1 MYSKFFSDG
10 LITIAGD
17 DAYMLDY
24 IRGRVISKS
33 PTRLILEVAGIGY
46 LLHIPL
52 STFEKIPKHGEVTIL
67 TQLFIREDQIK
78 IFGFATG
85 EERDL
90 FQLLLSVNGIGPT
103 TAITILSGST
113 VDDIKRA
120 VINED
125 AKALEKIKGV
135 GKKTAE
141 RIILELKE
149 TIKEITTSISTGMD
163 VQQKALVSDA
173 VMALISLGYGRSI
186 AEKAVSDAAKKL
198 QTIDNIELL
207 VREALKYKA

>member
-1 MYSKFFSDG
+1 
-10 LITIAGD
+10 
-17 DAYMLDY
+17 MLDY
-24 IRGRVISKS
+24 IRGRVTSKS

-52 STFEKIPKHGEVTIL
+52 STFEKIPNHGEVTIL

-85 EERDL
+85 DERDL

-103 TAITILSGST
+103 MAITILSGST
-113 VDDIKRA
+113 VDDIKYA
-120 VINED
+120 VACED

-141 RIILELKE
+141 RIILELKGM
-149 TIKEITTSISTGMD
+149 IKEITPAIPRGMD
-163 VQQKALVSDA
+163 VRQKALVSDA
-173 VMALISLGYGRSI
+173 VMALISLGYGRSV
-186 AEKAVSDAAKKL
+186 AENAVSEAVRKL
-198 QTIDNIELL
+198 ETIDNVEVL
-207 VREALKYKA
+207 VREALKYKV

>member
-1 MYSKFFSDG
+1 
-10 LITIAGD
+10 
-17 DAYMLDY
+17 MLDY

-33 PTRLILEVAGIGY
+33 PTRLILEVAGIGC

-52 STFEKIPKHGEVTIL
+52 STFEKIPKHGEATIL

-90 FQLLLSVNGIGPT
+90 FQLLLSVNGIGPN

-125 AKALEKIKGV
+125 AKSLEKIKGV

-149 TIKEITTSISTGMD
+149 TIKEITTSISTGMN
-163 VQQKALVSDA
+163 A

-198 QTIDNIELL
+198 QTIDTIEAL
-207 VREALKYKA
+207 VREALKHKV

>member
-1 MYSKFFSDG
+1 
-10 LITIAGD
+10 
-17 DAYMLDY
+17 MLDY
-24 IRGRVISKS
+24 IRGRVVSKS

-52 STFEKIPKHGEVTIL
+52 STFEKIPNHGEVTIL
-67 TQLFIREDQIK
+67 TQLFIREDQVK
-78 IFGFATG
+78 MFGFATV

-90 FQLLLSVNGIGPT
+90 FQLLLSVNGIGPNM
-103 TAITILSGST
+103 AITILSGST
-113 VDDIKRA
+113 VEDIKRA

-198 QTIDNIELL
+198 QTIDNIEVL

>member
-1 MYSKFFSDG
+1 
-10 LITIAGD
+10 
-17 DAYMLDY
+17 MLDY
-24 IRGRVISKS
+24 IRGRVINKS

-78 IFGFATG
+78 IFGFATE

-90 FQLLLSVNGIGPT
+90 FQLLLSVNGIGPN

-120 VINED
+120 VVNED

-163 VQQKALVSDA
+163 VQQKAFVSDA

-198 QTIDNIELL
+198 QTIDNIEVL

>member
-1 MYSKFFSDG
+1 
-10 LITIAGD
+10 
-17 DAYMLDY
+17 MLDY
-24 IRGRVISKS
+24 IRGRVINKS

-90 FQLLLSVNGIGPT
+90 FQLLLSVNGIGPN
-103 TAITILSGST
+103 TAIAILSGST

-120 VINED
+120 VVNED

-163 VQQKALVSDA
+163 VKQKAFVSDA

-198 QTIDNIELL
+198 QTIDNIEVL

>member
-1 MYSKFFSDG
+1 
-10 LITIAGD
+10 
-17 DAYMLDY
+17 MLDY
-24 IRGRVISKS
+24 IRGWVISKS

-198 QTIDNIELL
+198 QIINNIEVL
-207 VREALKYKA
+207 VREALKYKD

>member
-1 MYSKFFSDG
+1 
-10 LITIAGD
+10 
-17 DAYMLDY
+17 MLDY

-103 TAITILSGST
+103 MAITILSGST

-125 AKALEKIKGV
+125 AKSLEKIKGV

-149 TIKEITTSISTGMD
+149 TIKEITTSISTCMD

-198 QTIDNIELL
+198 QTIDNIEVL

>member
-1 MYSKFFSDG
+1 
-10 LITIAGD
+10 
-17 DAYMLDY
+17 MLDY

-90 FQLLLSVNGIGPT
+90 FQLLLSVNGIGSNM
-103 TAITILSGST
+103 AITILSGST
-113 VDDIKRA
+113 VEDIKRA

-198 QTIDNIELL
+198 QTINNIEVL
-207 VREALKYKA
+207 VREALKYKV

>member
-1 MYSKFFSDG
+1 
-10 LITIAGD
+10 
-17 DAYMLDY
+17 MLDY
-24 IRGRVISKS
+24 IRGRVINKS

-90 FQLLLSVNGIGPT
+90 FQLLLSVNGIGPN

-120 VINED
+120 VVNED

-163 VQQKALVSDA
+163 VQQKAFVSDA

-198 QTIDNIELL
+198 QTIDNIEVL

>member
-1 MYSKFFSDG
+1 
-10 LITIAGD
+10 
-17 DAYMLDY
+17 MLDY

-52 STFEKIPKHGEVTIL
+52 STFEKIHKHGEVTIL

-90 FQLLLSVNGIGPT
+90 FQLLLSVNGIGPN

-125 AKALEKIKGV
+125 AKALERIKGV

-163 VQQKALVSDA
+163 VQQKAFVSDA

-198 QTIDNIELL
+198 QTINNIEVL
-207 VREALKYKA
+207 VREALKYKV

>member
-1 MYSKFFSDG
+1 
-10 LITIAGD
+10 
-17 DAYMLDY
+17 MLDY
-24 IRGRVISKS
+24 IRGRMVSKS

-46 LLHIPL
+46 LIHIPL
-52 STFEKIPKHGEVTIL
+52 STFEKIPNHGEFTIL
-67 TQLFIREDQIK
+67 TKLFIREDQIK

-90 FQLLLSVNGIGPT
+90 FQLLLSISGIGPN

-113 VDDIKRA
+113 VEGIKRA

-149 TIKEITTSISTGMD
+149 TIKEIVTPMPAGLN
-163 VQQKALVSDA
+163 VQQKALISDA
-173 VMALISLGYGRSI
+173 VMALISLGYIRSV
-186 AEKAVSDAAKKL
+186 AEKAVNEAVKKL
-198 QTIDNIELL
+198 QTVDTIEAL

>member
-1 MYSKFFSDG
+1 
-10 LITIAGD
+10 
-17 DAYMLDY
+17 MLDY
-24 IRGRVISKS
+24 IRGRVVSKS

-52 STFEKIPKHGEVTIL
+52 STFEKIPNHGEITIL

-78 IFGFATG
+78 MFGFATV

-90 FQLLLSVNGIGPT
+90 FQMLLSVNGIGPN

-113 VDDIKRA
+113 VDDFKHA
-120 VINED
+120 VVNED

-141 RIILELKE
+141 RIILELKGI
-149 TIKEITTSISTGMD
+149 IKEITTSMPVGIG
-163 VQQKALVSDA
+163 VQQRALLSDA
-173 VMALISLGYGRSI
+173 VMALISLGYGRTI
-186 AEKAVSDAAKKL
+186 AENAVNEAVKRL
-198 QTIDNIELL
+198 QTINNIEEL

>member
-1 MYSKFFSDG
+1 
-10 LITIAGD
+10 
-17 DAYMLDY
+17 MLDY
-24 IRGRVISKS
+24 IRGQVVGKS

-52 STFEKIPKHGEVTIL
+52 STFEKIPNHGEITIL

-78 IFGFATG
+78 VFGFATA

-90 FQLLLSVNGIGPT
+90 FQLLLSVNGIGPN
-103 TAITILSGST
+103 TAIMILSGST
-113 VDDIKRA
+113 VEDVRYA
-120 VINED
+120 VIHED

-141 RIILELKE
+141 RIILELKGI
-149 TIKEITTSISTGMD
+149 IKEITTSPHNNRD
-163 VQQKALVSDA
+163 ARQKALVSDA
-173 VMALISLGYGRSI
+173 VMALVSLGYGRSV
-186 AEKAVSDAAKKL
+186 AENAVSEAIKKL
-198 QTIDNIELL
+198 RTVDNVEVL

>member
-1 MYSKFFSDG
+1 
-10 LITIAGD
+10 
-17 DAYMLDY
+17 MLDY
-24 IRGRVISKS
+24 IRGRVVRKS

-46 LLHIPL
+46 QLHIPL
-52 STFEKIPKHGEVTIL
+52 STFEKIPNHEEVAVL
-67 TQLFIREDQIK
+67 TQLFIKEDQIK

-103 TAITILSGST
+103 TAITILSGSC
-113 VDDIKRA
+113 VDDIKDAIAR
-120 VINED
+120 ED

-141 RIILELKE
+141 RIILELKGV
-149 TIKEITTSISTGMD
+149 IREIAPSVDSG
-163 VQQKALVSDA
+163 VAAGQKALIADA
-173 VMALISLGYGRSI
+173 VMALISLGYGRPV
-186 AEKAVSDAAKKL
+186 AEHAVSEVIKKL
-198 QTIDNIELL
+198 RTIENVEAL

>member
-1 MYSKFFSDG
+1 
-10 LITIAGD
+10 
-17 DAYMLDY
+17 MLDY

-90 FQLLLSVNGIGPT
+90 FQLLLSVNGIGPNM
-103 TAITILSGST
+103 AITILSGSI
-113 VDDIKRA
+113 VEDIKRA

-125 AKALEKIKGV
+125 SKALEKIKGV

-149 TIKEITTSISTGMD
+149 TIKGITTSISMGMD

-198 QTIDNIELL
+198 QIIDNIEVL
-207 VREALKYKA
+207 VREALKYKV

>member
-1 MYSKFFSDG
+1 
-10 LITIAGD
+10 
-17 DAYMLDY
+17 MLDY
-24 IRGRVISKS
+24 IRGRVVRKS

-52 STFEKIPKHGEVTIL
+52 STFEKIPNHEEVAVL
-67 TQLFIREDQIK
+67 TQLFIKDDQIK

-103 TAITILSGST
+103 TAIAILSGSC
-113 VDDIKRA
+113 VDDIRDA
-120 VINED
+120 VSRED

-141 RIILELKE
+141 RIILELKGI
-149 TIKEITTSISTGMD
+149 IKEMAPSADSGIAAG
-163 VQQKALVSDA
+163 QKALVSDA
-173 VMALISLGYGRSI
+173 VMALISLGYGRPV
-186 AEKAVSDAAKKL
+186 AEHAVNEAIKKL
-198 QTIDNIELL
+198 RTIDNVEVL

>member
-1 MYSKFFSDG
+1 
-10 LITIAGD
+10 
-17 DAYMLDY
+17 MLDY
-24 IRGRVISKS
+24 IRGRVINKS

-90 FQLLLSVNGIGPT
+90 FQLLLSVNGIGPN

-163 VQQKALVSDA
+163 VQQKAFVSDA

-198 QTIDNIELL
+198 QTIDNIEVL